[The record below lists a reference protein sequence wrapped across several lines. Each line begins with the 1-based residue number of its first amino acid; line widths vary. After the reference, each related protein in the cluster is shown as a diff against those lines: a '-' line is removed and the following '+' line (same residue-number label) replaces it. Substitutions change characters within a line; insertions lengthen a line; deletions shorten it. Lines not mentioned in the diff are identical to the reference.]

1 VTYIAAMP
9 RYITVTS
16 LLNKTKKKDP
26 WFLDDYTINP
36 YSGCAFNCLYC
47 YIRGS
52 KYGINM
58 AEKLSVKENA
68 LAILRRQLAARA
80 CKHQQGFVVL
90 SSVTDAY
97 IPLEEKEQLTRGIL
111 ELLLEYQ
118 FPVHIITKSPLV
130 LRDLDLLR
138 RINENAILPPDM
150 SEYRHKVF
158 ITFSFSTIDPVIG
171 KQFEPGVADPAVRLS
186 AMQSCADAGF
196 LTGVSLM
203 PLLPFITDV
212 PEQLARMYAAFHQH
226 GARYAFPASITLWGE
241 GAADSKQ
248 LVLQAVQHYYPQH
261 SVNYQRLF
269 AQQTG
274 VPAAYNAALQA
285 AAAAEAAR
293 FGLPPHIPF
302 E

>member
-1 VTYIAAMP
+1 MP

-16 LLNKTKKKDP
+16 LLNKTKKRDP

-36 YSGCAFNCLYC
+36 YSGCTFNCLYC

-80 CKHQQGFVVL
+80 RKQQQGFVVL

-97 IPLEEKEQLTRGIL
+97 LPIEEKEQLTRGIL
-111 ELLLEYQ
+111 ELLLEYR

-150 SEYRHKVF
+150 AQYQHKVF

-171 KQFEPGVADPAVRLS
+171 KQFEPGAPDPAKRLL
-186 AMQSCADAGF
+186 AMQACADAGF
-196 LTGVSLM
+196 MTGVSLM

-212 PEQLARMYAAFHQH
+212 PEQLARMYAAFQQH
-226 GARYAFPASITLWGE
+226 SARYVFPASITLWGE
-241 GAADSKQ
+241 GEADSKQ
-248 LVLQAVQHYYPQH
+248 LVLQAVAQYYPQH
-261 SVNYQRLF
+261 LTNYQRLF
-269 AQQTG
+269 AHNNS
-274 VPAAYNAALQA
+274 VPAAYNSALQA
-285 AAAAEAAR
+285 AAAAEATRYA
-293 FGLPPHIPF
+293 LPAQIPF
-302 E
+302 I

>member
-1 VTYIAAMP
+1 MP

-16 LLNKTKKKDP
+16 LLNKTKKRDH

-52 KYGINM
+52 KYGINL

-80 CKHQQGFVVL
+80 RKQQQGVVVL

-97 IPLEEKEQLTRGIL
+97 LPLEEKEMLTRGIL
-111 ELLLEYQ
+111 ELLLEYR

-130 LRDLDLLR
+130 LRDLDLLQ
-138 RINENAILPPDM
+138 RINENALLPPDM
-150 SEYRHKVF
+150 AEYRHKAF
-158 ITFSFSTIDPVIG
+158 ITFSFSTIDPVTC
-171 KQFEPGVADPAVRLS
+171 KQFEPGAPDPAERLL
-186 AMQSCADAGF
+186 AMKACATAGMM
-196 LTGVSLM
+196 TGVSLM

-212 PEQLARMYAAFHQH
+212 PEQLARMYAAFHEH
-226 GARYAFPASITLWGE
+226 GARYVFPASITLWGDT
-241 GAADSKQ
+241 AADSKQ
-248 LVLQAVQHYYPQH
+248 LILQAIQQYYPQLLD
-261 SVNYQRLF
+261 SYQRLF
-269 AQQTG
+269 ANSAG
-274 VPAAYNAALQA
+274 VPAAYHAALQEA
-285 AAAAEAAR
+285 AAREAAR
-293 FGLPPHIPF
+293 YGLPARIPF

>member
-1 VTYIAAMP
+1 MP

-16 LLNKTKKKDP
+16 LLNKTKKRDP

-58 AEKLSVKENA
+58 ADKLSVKENA

-80 CKHQQGFVVL
+80 RKQQQGFVVL

-97 IPLEEKEQLTRGIL
+97 LPIEEKEQLTRGIL

-130 LRDLDLLR
+130 LRDLDLLQ
-138 RINENAILPPDM
+138 RINESAILPPDM
-150 SEYRHKVF
+150 AQYQQKVF
-158 ITFSFSTIDPVIG
+158 ITFSFSTTDPVVG
-171 KQFEPGVADPAVRLS
+171 KQFEPGAPDPAVRLS
-186 AMQSCADAGF
+186 AMQTCAAAGF
-196 LTGVSLM
+196 MTGVSLM

-212 PEQLARMYAAFHQH
+212 PEQLARMYAAFKEH
-226 GARYAFPASITLWGE
+226 GARYVFPASITLWGE
-241 GAADSKQ
+241 DAADSKQ
-248 LVLQAVQHYYPQH
+248 LVLQAVQQYYPQH
-261 SVNYQRLF
+261 LINYQRLF
-269 AQQTG
+269 THNTG
-274 VPAAYNAALQA
+274 VPVAYNNALQA
-285 AAAAEAAR
+285 AAAVEAAR
-293 FGLPPHIPF
+293 YTLPAQIPF

>member
-1 VTYIAAMP
+1 MP

-16 LLNKTKKKDP
+16 LLNKTKKRDP

-68 LAILRRQLAARA
+68 LPVLRRQLAVRA
-80 CKHQQGFVVL
+80 KKHEQGVVVL

-97 IPLEEKEQLTRGIL
+97 LPIEEKERLTRGIL
-111 ELLLEYQ
+111 ELLLEYR

-138 RINENAILPPDM
+138 NISENAILPPDM
-150 SEYRHKVF
+150 AGYHHKAF

-171 KQFEPGVADPAVRLS
+171 KQFEPGAPDPVLRLQ
-186 AMQSCADAGF
+186 ALKTCATAGF
-196 LTGVSLM
+196 MTGVSLM
-203 PLLPFITDV
+203 PLLPYITDI
-212 PEQLARMYAAFHQH
+212 PEQLALMYAAFREN
-226 GARYAFPASITLWGE
+226 GARYVFPASVTLWGDGE
-241 GAADSKQ
+241 ADSRQ
-248 LVLQAVQHYYPQH
+248 LIMQAVQRYYPQFAE
-261 SVNYQRLF
+261 NYRRLF
-269 AQQTG
+269 LTQAG
-274 VPAAYNAALQA
+274 VPDRYNKALQA
-285 AAAAEAAR
+285 AAAEVASR
-293 FGLPPHIPF
+293 YSLPPYIDQRP
-302 E
+302 